1 MTISEGENP
10 MSQATTRVTHE
21 PSLETIEML
30 CERLGE
36 QGMPIGPDTAR
47 DLARAVLE
55 MEAPRMEA
63 HVRDAIETSLET
75 IRIATQSALGV
86 LTATERL
93 TVRVTPPGPAK
104 PVLDPQY
111 NRRTPAQGVRPV
123 GIRNP
128 GPKRKPGEQSGER
141 QFPPAQAPQPRRNR
155 HEFDGDE
162 DRPVFRRPRR

>member
-1 MTISEGENP
+1 MTTRKGDDP
-10 MSQATTRVTHE
+10 MSQTTTHVTHE
-21 PSLETIEML
+21 PSLETIEMV

-47 DLARAVLE
+47 DLARAILE

-63 HVRDAIETSLET
+63 HVRDAIETSLDT

-86 LTATERL
+86 LTSTERL
-93 TVRVTPPGPAK
+93 TVRVTPPGPPK

-111 NRRTPAQGVRPV
+111 NRKTPAQGVRPV

-128 GPKRKPGEQSGER
+128 IPKRKAGEQSGER
-141 QFPPAQAPQPRRNR
+141 QLPPAPPPRRAR
-155 HEFDGDE
+155 DEFNDDE
-162 DRPVFRRPRR
+162 NRPVFRRPRR

>member
-1 MTISEGENP
+1 MTTGKGDDP
-10 MSQATTRVTHE
+10 MNQATTRVTHE
-21 PSLETIEML
+21 PSLETIEMV

-75 IRIATQSALGV
+75 IRVATQSAQGV
-86 LTATERL
+86 LSSTEKL
-93 TVRVTPPGPAK
+93 TVRVTPPGPPK
-104 PVLDPQY
+104 PVLDPQF
-111 NRRTPAQGVRPV
+111 NRRTPAQGVRPPV

-128 GPKRKPGEQSGER
+128 VPKRKAGEQSGER
-141 QFPPAQAPQPRRNR
+141 QLPPAPAPRRVR
-155 HEFDGDE
+155 DEFNDDE